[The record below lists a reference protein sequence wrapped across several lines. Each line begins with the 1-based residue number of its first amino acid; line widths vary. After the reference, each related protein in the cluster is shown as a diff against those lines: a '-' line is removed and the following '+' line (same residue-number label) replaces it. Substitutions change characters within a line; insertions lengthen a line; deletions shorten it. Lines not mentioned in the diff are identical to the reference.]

1 MYHIVRQYDT
11 YVKHYFLIGETMK
24 LDELILLISNQTGL
38 SVNQS
43 MLAESLG
50 ITRQTISNRI
60 KNESEVTVSELQRV
74 EDFFKINVFNTVS
87 DIAFIDYY
95 SDVFASCGNG
105 SIVFSSEKTKLP
117 ISTSMISGYSKNKL
131 YSMINASGNSMAP
144 TIDNGDK
151 LIVEHWMGSQIQD
164 NKIYVF
170 CYNNEFFVKRLSKN
184 LDEIIIKSDNPEYRV
199 RTIAGK
205 STEDLI
211 LIGKIVATIK
221 QLD

>member
-1 MYHIVRQYDT
+1 MIQMSSTILQV
-11 YVKHYFLIGETMK
+11 GETMK
-24 LDELILLISNQTGL
+24 LDELILIISNRIGM

-74 EDFFKINVFNTVS
+74 EEFFKIDIFNTLS
-87 DIAFIDYY
+87 DIAYIDYY
-95 SDVFASCGNG
+95 TDVFASCGSG
-105 SIVFSSEKTKLP
+105 IIVFSSEKTKLP
-117 ISTSMISGYSKNKL
+117 IAVSMIEGYSKNKL

-144 TIDNGDK
+144 TIDNGDR
-151 LIVEHWMGSQIQD
+151 LIVEHWNGSQIQD

-184 LDEIIIKSDNPEYRV
+184 LDEIIIKSDNPEYRI
-199 RTIAGK
+199 RTISERNA
-205 STEDLI
+205 SDLI

-221 QLD
+221 QLG

>member
-1 MYHIVRQYDT
+1 
-11 YVKHYFLIGETMK
+11 MK
-24 LDELILLISNQTGL
+24 LDELLSILSKRVGI

-43 MLAESLG
+43 MLADALG

-60 KNESEVTVSELQRV
+60 KNESEVTVSELKKV
-74 EDFFKINVFNTVS
+74 EEFFNISMFGEMPD
-87 DIAFIDYY
+87 DITYIDYY
-95 SDVFASCGNG
+95 TDVFASCGNG

-117 ISTSMISGYSKNKL
+117 ISTSMINGYSKNKL
-131 YSMINASGNSMAP
+131 YSMINATGNSMAP

-151 LIVEHWMGSQIQD
+151 LIVEHWSGNQIQD

-170 CYNNEFFVKRLSKN
+170 CYNGEFFVKRLSKN

-199 RTIAGK
+199 RTIGGK
-205 STEDLI
+205 SIMDLI

-221 QLD
+221 QVG